1 MNCAEFSR
9 YYTDFRDGND
19 PDLAARMRAH
29 VEGCRRCGTHHRALL
44 IGVEALQYGEIEP
57 SEGMYHSLSAR
68 FKTRP
73 IR

>member
-1 MNCAEFSR
+1 MTCAEFAR

-19 PDLAARMRAH
+19 ADLAARMRAH

-44 IGVEALQYGEIEP
+44 IGVDALRGSEIEP
-57 SEGMYHSLSAR
+57 SDGLTHALSAR
-68 FKTRP
+68 FPTRP